1 MTTRTG
7 KSSAM
12 EVTGEILVAFL
23 SRSTIEP
30 SQLAPLVRDVHAALL
45 AGEEP
50 VLPQTAPELPAAANA
65 PEPAAIAVE
74 DTIAPGHL
82 ICLEDGKP
90 YRSLKRL
97 LKGRYGMS
105 PAQYRA
111 KWNLPADYP
120 MVAPELAERRS
131 RMAKTMGLGGRPKP
145 TERRA
150 S

>member
-1 MTTRTG
+1 MPTRTG
-7 KSSAM
+7 KASAM
-12 EVTGEILVAFL
+12 EVTGEIMVAFL
-23 SRSTIEP
+23 GRTSIEP
-30 SQLAPLVRDVHAALL
+30 SQLAPLIREVQAALL
-45 AGEEP
+45 AGQDP
-50 VLPQTAPELPAAANA
+50 VLPQAAPEPPAAANA
-65 PEPAAIAVE
+65 PEALPMPVE
-74 DTIAPGHL
+74 DTIAHGHL

-111 KWNLPADYP
+111 KWGLPADYP

-131 RMAKTMGLGGRPKP
+131 RMAKSMGLGGRPKP
-145 TERRA
+145 GERRA